1 MLVKDGPFVSTPLFL
16 ADERSVIAVPAEYDF
31 LLAGSKY
38 ITKFVTENCLCAES
52 AIIN

>member
-1 MLVKDGPFVSTPLFL
+1 
-16 ADERSVIAVPAEYDF
+16 VIAVPEEYDF

-38 ITKFVTENCLCAES
+38 RAKFDTGNCLCAES